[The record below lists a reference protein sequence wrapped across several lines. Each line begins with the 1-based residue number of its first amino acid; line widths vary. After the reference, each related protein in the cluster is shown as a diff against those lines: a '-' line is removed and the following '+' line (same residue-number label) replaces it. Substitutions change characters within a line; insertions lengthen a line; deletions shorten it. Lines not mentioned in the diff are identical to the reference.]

1 MNFTFPKSER
11 LHQKKVIEILFQKD
25 NPIVSQQFVYPFRV
39 LYLSQEKEY
48 SAPQILISISK
59 RRFKKAVDRNTLK
72 RRTREAYRLQ
82 KPFFHQI
89 NGKTL
94 PQYLAFIYIGKT
106 IESFQKIE
114 RKMTQILQQLSE
126 SNETNAENN

>member
-39 LYLSQEKEY
+39 LYLTQDSNY
-48 SAPQILISISK
+48 TSPQILVSITK
-59 RRFKKAVDRNTLK
+59 RRFKKAVDRNLLK
-72 RRTREAYRLQ
+72 RRTKEAYRLH

-89 NGKTL
+89 NGKIL
-94 PQYLAFIYIGKT
+94 PQYIAFIYIGNT

-114 RKMTQILQQLSE
+114 KKMINLLQLL
-126 SNETNAENN
+126 NEKN